1 MATDPLVTYMNNH
14 LAGSRS
20 ALQLLEHLIE
30 STSNPSTHELLVEV
44 RAEIA
49 ADRRVLEDLI
59 RRAGGAPSIVR
70 DVGGWIAE
78 RVARLKLAID
88 DPSNGPLRRLE
99 ALEVL
104 ALGIEGKR
112 VLWRALSAVAASVR
126 GLADVNFG
134 DLIRRAAEQQARVEA
149 QRIEAARV
157 AFLRKDVSAA
167 PDLSAK
173 R

>member
-1 MATDPLVTYMNNH
+1 MATDPLVTYLNDH

-30 STSNPSTHELLVEV
+30 STSDPGTHELLVEV

-49 ADRRVLEDLI
+49 ADRHVLEDLI
-59 RRAGGAPSIVR
+59 RRAGGAPSVVR

-78 RVARLKLAID
+78 KLARLKLAID
-88 DPSNGPLRRLE
+88 DPSNAPLRRLE
-99 ALEVL
+99 ALEIL

-112 VLWRALSAVAASVR
+112 VLWRALSAVAPSIP

-157 AFLRKDVSAA
+157 AFLSGRIF
-167 PDLSAK
+167 PGQQT
-173 R
+173 